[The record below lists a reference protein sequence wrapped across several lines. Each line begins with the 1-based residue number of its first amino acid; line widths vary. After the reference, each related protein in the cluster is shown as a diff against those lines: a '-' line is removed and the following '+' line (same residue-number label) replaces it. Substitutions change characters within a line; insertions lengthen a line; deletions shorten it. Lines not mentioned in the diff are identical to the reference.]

1 MKGVLLWSVLSA
13 GCALAVTPLSSVKRV
28 TNLPIVANKFIV
40 EVDSTSDIPTKR
52 SNPHDA
58 LYDSLRKR
66 AIGFK
71 VDREFNTQG
80 LFVGAALTL
89 SDAQDVAQIQS
100 TTGVKSIRPVRAFD
114 RPKPVKVQVVKGPD
128 DPALPPDSESTHVI
142 TGVDKLHAQ
151 GITGAGIK
159 IGILDTGID
168 YTHPTLGGAFGP
180 GNKVIGGFDLVGDDY
195 DGTNTPV
202 PDPDPLDQ
210 CAGHGTH
217 VAGIIG
223 ANPDNAFNI
232 SGVAFQASLSAYRVF
247 GCVGFVTDDVL
258 VDALLRGFNEGQDIL
273 TLSLGGADGWTESVS
288 AVVASRIAATGKV
301 VTIAAGNDGAS
312 GAWYTSSPGNG
323 KKHET
328 SSWHLYELFA
338 GIDVISVASLDNTVV
353 PLQTAQVHG
362 VTHDPIIYQDTFPLP
377 INDTRPIFATSTD
390 VTVVDDACNPLPD
403 STPDLSGFVV
413 IVRRGTCTF
422 VQKLQN
428 VAAKGATVTLIYDN
442 GSGFGAIETG
452 EFVAS
457 FIQAADGEFLVQQF
471 AAGQGV
477 SLSFPQSGGLIQF
490 PDPAGGLISSFT
502 SYGPSN
508 DFFFK
513 PAVAAPGGNI
523 LSTLPVNLGLFGIE
537 SGTSMATPFV
547 AGSAALLFQAR
558 GKSAAVGRS
567 ARTLFETTAQRVPS
581 THTDGDPLQTLTQQ
595 GAGLI
600 NVFNA
605 IHTTTIVSPGELI
618 LNDTA
623 HFKGTQQFTVRNA
636 GSSAKTY
643 TLRHIPAGTAV
654 TVTPGTIFPADGPV
668 PLSTDFASV
677 SLSTSKFTL
686 GPGKTQTVTARFT
699 PPAAA
704 DPSTFPVFSGFIQI
718 ESGTEQVQVSYL
730 GLKASLKDKQV
741 IDNTDFFFGVPT
753 PVLTDPN
760 GEVQTSP
767 RNYSFLASD
776 FPTLIFR
783 LAFGSPK
790 VVVDLVSPTINFK
803 PTLNTRA
810 LGDAHGSF
818 FSFPHRV
825 NTGSFAQVPTIGTV
839 FELDFTTRNND
850 DPNDNGFVSVAIDP
864 PTFANGTTIPNGQFR
879 LLLRALRVTGDPT
892 NEADFES
899 FLSPIIGVNAP

>member
-1 MKGVLLWSVLSA
+1 MKAVLLWSILSA
-13 GCALAVTPLSSVKRV
+13 GYALAVTPLSSVKRV
-28 TNLPIVANKFIV
+28 TNLPIVSNKFIV

-58 LYDSLRKR
+58 LYESLRKR

-71 VDREFNTQG
+71 VDREFNTEG
-80 LFVGAALTL
+80 LF
-89 SDAQDVAQIQS
+89 DAQDVAQIQS

-195 DGTNTPV
+195 DGRNHPSTPHTPKLTDIIKEPIHQSLTQIPWTNAQVMAPTW
-202 PDPDPLDQ
+202 L
-210 CAGHGTH
+210 AK
-217 VAGIIG
+217 GIIG

-232 SGVAFQASLSAYRVF
+232 SGVAFEASLSSYRVF

-258 VDALLRGFNEGQDIL
+258 VDALLLGFNEGQDIL

-323 KKHET
+323 
-328 SSWHLYELFA
+328 
-338 GIDVISVASLDNTVV
+338 INVISVASLDNTVV

-452 EFVAS
+452 AFVAS

-471 AAGQGV
+471 AAGQSV

-547 AGSAALLFQAR
+547 AGSAALLFQAK
-558 GKSAAVGRS
+558 GKSADVGRS

-643 TLRHIPAGTAV
+643 TLTHIPAGTAV

-718 ESGTEQVQVSYL
+718 QSGTEQVQVSYL

-741 IDNTDFFFGVPT
+741 VDNTDFFFGVPT
-753 PVLTDPN
+753 PVITDAN
-760 GEVQTSP
+760 GDIQTAP
-767 RNYSFLASD
+767 HNYTFLASD

-810 LGDAHGSF
+810 LGDTHGSF

-825 NTGSFAQVPTIGTV
+825 KTGSFAQVPTIGTV

-879 LLLRALRVTGDPT
+879 LLLRALKVTGDPT

>member
-1 MKGVLLWSVLSA
+1 MKGVLLWSILSA

-58 LYDSLRKR
+58 LYESLRKR

-258 VDALLRGFNEGQDIL
+258 VDALLLGFNEGQDIL

-312 GAWYTSSPGNG
+312 GAWYTSSPGN
-323 KKHET
+323 
-328 SSWHLYELFA
+328 

-422 VQKLQN
+422 VQKLGN
-428 VAAKGATVTLIYDN
+428 VAAKGAKVTLIYDN
-442 GSGFGAIETG
+442 GSGFGAIDTG
-452 EFVAS
+452 AFVAS

-471 AAGQGV
+471 ASGQNV

-547 AGSAALLFQAR
+547 AGSAALLFQAK
-558 GKSAAVGRS
+558 GTSAAVGRS

-686 GPGKTQTVTARFT
+686 APGKTQTVTARFT

-810 LGDAHGSF
+810 LGDTHGSF

-825 NTGSFAQVPTIGTV
+825 KTGSFAQVPTLGTV
-839 FELDFTTRNND
+839 FELDFTSRNND
-850 DPNDNGFVSVAIDP
+850 DPNDNGFNTVAIDP
-864 PTFANGTTIPNGQFR
+864 PTFANGTTIPNGQYR